1 MPFAALRA
9 AAHNPVEGEKQQLA
23 VLRGDD
29 IDGALASRGGHE
41 HISHQGPRPVVGHE
55 QVLPGGIDALGPQA
69 PGQYQGTG
77 MEGVAD
83 VPDHGVFGI
92 VLLPGVQAAQHGI
105 CLFRLNAC
113 KKPTLVDNL
122 SLLLIHG
129 SLLKRCECNG
139 ILRGKYS
146 TIRL

>member
-1 MPFAALRA
+1 
-9 AAHNPVEGEKQQLA
+9 
-23 VLRGDD
+23 
-29 IDGALASRGGHE
+29 
-41 HISHQGPRPVVGHE
+41 
-55 QVLPGGIDALGPQA
+55 
-69 PGQYQGTG
+69 

-105 CLFRLNAC
+105 CLFRPNAC
-113 KKPTLVDNL
+113 EKPTLVDNL
-122 SLLLIHG
+122 SLLRIHG
-129 SLLKRCECNG
+129 SLLKRCKCNG